1 MRVWTIRL
9 TSCFV
14 YRSQGRIQR
23 RITKLIHPVESRGRR
38 RQERR
43 ARVVRSVRRGHAAV
57 QRPRGAQGAARGRG
71 RQRRRARTSQG
82 ELIFGYFWLFLVIF
96 VWAIR
101 LTSCFVYKV
110 GTSKDLKVGQ
120 TCYALGAGDA
130 GVSNLK
136 GTNTTASFRQQATMS
151 AGVVSGLR
159 RSVPSKNATTI
170 RGAIQTVRDVY
181 IFIFIS

>member
-71 RQRRRARTSQG
+71 
-82 ELIFGYFWLFLVIF
+82 
-96 VWAIR
+96 
-101 LTSCFVYKV
+101 K
-110 GTSKDLKVGQ
+110 
-120 TCYALGAGDA
+120 
-130 GVSNLK
+130 
-136 GTNTTASFRQQATMS
+136 
-151 AGVVSGLR
+151 
-159 RSVPSKNATTI
+159 
-170 RGAIQTVRDVY
+170 
-181 IFIFIS
+181 